1 MIRTILIITVT
12 IALSFNYC
20 LASDFLRCGSKLVG
34 VGDSKAKVFIIC
46 KKPDFTD
53 TTKFSKTIKTNSN
66 KSTTVM
72 VEREIWTYNFGPS
85 RFMQELTFKNGKLTK
100 VKELGYGT
108 AK

>member
-46 KKPDFTD
+46 KKPDFTE
-53 TTKFSKTIKTNSN
+53 KFSKTIKTNSN
-66 KSTTVM
+66 TTVT
-72 VEREIWTYNFGPS
+72 VEWEIWTYNFGPS
-85 RFMQELTFKNGKLTK
+85 RFMQEVTFENGKLIK
-100 VKELGYGT
+100 IKELGYGT
-108 AK
+108 VK